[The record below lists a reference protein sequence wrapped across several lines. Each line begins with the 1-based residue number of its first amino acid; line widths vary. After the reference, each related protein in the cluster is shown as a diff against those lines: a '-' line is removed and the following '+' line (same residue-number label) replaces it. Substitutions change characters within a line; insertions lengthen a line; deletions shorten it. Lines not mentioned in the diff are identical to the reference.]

1 MRARLTINN
10 QLYLRSIQGAM
21 YAGSFW
27 VALTQAVQLK
37 RLRNVKEC
45 VRAAKEGI
53 EMVHP
58 DRQDCWKFTTHGRLY
73 RGKRNIYR
81 CADCGSIRLGLRSSD
96 ILLEKCELCEAPRE
110 PEVDTVTLQ

>member
-1 MRARLTINN
+1 MRVRLSINN
-10 QLYLRSIQGAM
+10 QLSLTSIPNVKH
-21 YAGSFW
+21 AGSFW

-45 VRAAKEGI
+45 VRTVKEGI

-96 ILLEKCELCEAPRE
+96 ILLEKCELCEAPKE
-110 PEVDTVTLQ
+110 PEFDIPMLQ